1 LPLEIIALLKM
12 QVLTDTLQVFPAGL
26 LVLRVIVDRHGQE
39 AQLTGEG
46 LEHRGRQ
53 PASVAQ
59 EVALPTQGAE
69 LHGEAELVDHAAAN
83 GDLLQVVSVKVK
95 YLRRLSGSRVSGSC
109 SAASKRAALLS
120 CWTGTVVAVGAMGLN
135 SG

>member
-1 LPLEIIALLKM
+1 M
-12 QVLTDTLQVFPAGL
+12 
-26 LVLRVIVDRHGQE
+26 
-39 AQLTGEG
+39 TGEG

-120 CWTGTVVAVGAMGLN
+120 CLTGTVVAVGAMGLN